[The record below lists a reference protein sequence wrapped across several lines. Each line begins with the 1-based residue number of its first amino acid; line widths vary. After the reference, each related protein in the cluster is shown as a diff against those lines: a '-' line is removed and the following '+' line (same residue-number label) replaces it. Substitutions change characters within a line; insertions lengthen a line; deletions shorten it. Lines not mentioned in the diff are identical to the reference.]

1 MKLRHKLYYVFGKN
15 FAFLN
20 EEKHLLRV
28 YKKKILTYKYL
39 TLRNKINT

>member
-28 YKKKILTYKYL
+28 YKKKINLQVPNIEK
-39 TLRNKINT
+39 